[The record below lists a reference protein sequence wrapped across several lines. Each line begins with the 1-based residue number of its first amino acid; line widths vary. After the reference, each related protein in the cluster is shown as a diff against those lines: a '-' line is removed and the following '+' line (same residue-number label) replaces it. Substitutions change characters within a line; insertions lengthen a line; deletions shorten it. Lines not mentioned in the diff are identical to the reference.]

1 MNLIESID
9 KYRCDLEK
17 NPYSCLFFALQL
29 PNICSRI
36 EYPLDS
42 FSDDERD
49 EYYKKYNNEYSPRDR
64 KLYKKWIEDHYSYFN
79 EITKFINISCDQFG
93 DALYDLR
100 CDVAHE
106 GVIISID
113 KLFNTT
119 SDIYFCFI
127 DDYDP
132 NKMTHY
138 GLGGVRFLPI
148 REFCNCMFDAACTT
162 DIHIISPF
170 STIYASYSDYNAL
183 VTEYRNMCY
192 DFLDDY
198 SDDDVLL
205 INIYDLIKL
214 RKPDLL
220 SDIDLFFKQNP
231 DGVYNYRFNYKS
243 DFGKGPVLDFSW
255 DVGRLI
261 PYSPTNILVFEKAYN
276 VPYVE
281 GAINMNP
288 TVTNLILT
296 RDQYDQMKSIHS
308 EYLDFK
314 KRVRQSLIDGLN

>member
-1 MNLIESID
+1 MDLIESID

-36 EYPLDS
+36 EYPSDS
-42 FSDDERD
+42 LSDDERK
-49 EYYKKYNNEYSPRDR
+49 EYYNNGRPLDG
-64 KLYKKWIEDHYSYFN
+64 KLYKKWIKDHYSYFN
-79 EITKFINISCDQFG
+79 EITKFLNISCDQFG

-138 GLGGVRFLPI
+138 GLGNVRFLPI

-214 RKPDLL
+214 RRPDLL
-220 SDIDLFFKQNP
+220 SDINLFFKQNP
-231 DGVYNYRFNYKS
+231 DGVYNYRSNYKS
-243 DFGKGPVLDFSW
+243 NFEKGHVLDFSW
-255 DVGRLI
+255 DVGWLTR
-261 PYSPTNILVFEKAYN
+261 YSSTNILVFEKAYD
-276 VPYVE
+276 VPYIE

-296 RDQYDQMKSIHS
+296 GDQYNRMKLIRSK
-308 EYLDFK
+308 YLDFK
-314 KRVRQSLIDGLN
+314 ERARQSLIKQKK

>member
-1 MNLIESID
+1 MNLIDSID
-9 KYRCDLEK
+9 KYRCDLEE

-36 EYPLDS
+36 EYSSDS
-42 FSDDERD
+42 FSDDERE
-49 EYYKKYNNEYSPRDR
+49 EYTNKKTGLPLDG
-64 KLYKKWIEDHYSYFN
+64 KLYKKWIKDHYSYFDK
-79 EITKFINISCDQFG
+79 ITKFLNINCDQFR

-119 SDIYFCFI
+119 SNIYFCFI

-132 NKMTHY
+132 DEMTHY

-214 RKPDLL
+214 RRPDLL

-231 DGVYNYRFNYKS
+231 DGVYNYRSNYKS
-243 DFGKGPVLDFSW
+243 NFEKGHVLDFSW
-255 DVGRLI
+255 DVGWLTR
-261 PYSPTNILVFEKAYN
+261 YSSTNILVFEKAYD
-276 VPYVE
+276 VPYIE

-296 RDQYDQMKSIHS
+296 RDQYDRMKLIRSK
-308 EYLDFK
+308 YLDFK
-314 KRVRQSLIDGLN
+314 ECAPQSLIKQTN

>member
-36 EYPLDS
+36 EYPKDS
-42 FSDDERD
+42 FFLDEVNT
-49 EYYKKYNNEYSPRDR
+49 YYNKNTGWPIDGA
-64 KLYKKWIEDHYSYFN
+64 LYKKWIKDHYSYFD
-79 EITKFINISCDQFG
+79 EITKFLNISCDQFG

-106 GVIISID
+106 GVIVSVD
-113 KLFNTT
+113 KLFDTNG
-119 SDIYFCFI
+119 DDVYFCFI
-127 DDYDP
+127 DDYESND
-132 NKMTHY
+132 MVYYT
-138 GLGGVRFLPI
+138 LGGVRFVPI
-148 REFCNCMFDAACTT
+148 RAFCQCMFNAASTVAA
-162 DIHIISPF
+162 HSISPF
-170 STIYASYSDYNAL
+170 STIYVSYSDYNTL
-183 VTEYRNMCY
+183 VTEYRNMSY
-192 DFLDDY
+192 DFLKDY

-205 INIYDLIKL
+205 INIYNLIKL
-214 RKPDLL
+214 RKPKLL

-231 DGVYNYRFNYKS
+231 NGVYSYRSNYKS
-243 DFGKGPVLDFSW
+243 HFKKGHVLDFGW

-261 PYSPTNILVFEKAYN
+261 PYSPTNILVFEKAYD
-276 VPYVE
+276 VPYIE

-296 RDQYDQMKSIHS
+296 PAQYDRMKLIQSAYS
-308 EYLDFK
+308 NFK
-314 KRVRQSLIDGLN
+314 ERARQSLTDKTK